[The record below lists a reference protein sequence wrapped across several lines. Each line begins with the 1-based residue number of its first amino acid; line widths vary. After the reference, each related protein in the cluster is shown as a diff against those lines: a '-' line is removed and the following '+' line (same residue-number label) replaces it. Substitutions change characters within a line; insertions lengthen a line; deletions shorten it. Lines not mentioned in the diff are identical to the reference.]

1 MGYLRHDTANIIVDA
16 VLTDYGRRL
25 LSMNDGSFNIHSFA
39 LFDDEVDYSIIEKY
53 GKNVGIEKISKNT
66 PVLEALTNG
75 SVALK
80 NPCLSLPNQYI
91 THMPSISITSTVI
104 GQKGSATSVTLSRS
118 VTSST
123 RNFVLTL
130 EQELTGQQFVPLGL
144 TDYFFKIELDDKFLQ
159 IRNFVPDE
167 ILENQVA
174 VYTIPSNKNTKQGRS
189 SRQLTIDLKTFSNDM
204 FNTYKVSGTSQINTY
219 ITVTGI
225 NSGAR
230 TIFPVTISNA

>member
-1 MGYLRHDTANIIVDA
+1 MSLDLLKERLGHSVKKQ
-16 VLTDYGRRL
+16 TDNKEIL
-25 LSMNDGSFNIHSFA
+25 NEKLNDKFNSNSM
-39 LFDDEVDYSIIEKY
+39 DDLKSLKSQHQEDLEEKDRIIESLE
-53 GKNVGIEKISKNT
+53 IES
-66 PVLEALTNG
+66 TNL
-75 SVALK
+75 AK
-80 NPCLSLPNQYI
+80 E
-91 THMPSISITSTVI
+91 
-104 GQKGSATSVTLSRS
+104 
-118 VTSST
+118 
-123 RNFVLTL
+123 VLTL